1 MTEPINYWAALRRS
15 WRLLLALTVVGAIVA
30 VAMPVSSSPA
40 KSSTSTSKFKW
51 QSAAVVGAVSAG
63 GIGGTGVTTST
74 ILLWANNFYVKISA
88 ITDAGLSSD
97 SLALAAQ
104 MTGTAITYAQL
115 ESGPKPATSTTG
127 ASAKAPTSSANNG
140 LVQLDASGTTPA
152 LAIKLTDAYAKAVEN
167 GVNTAFTN
175 HQQSQP
181 KSQTASQPATS
192 GFTILLP
199 ALNRN
204 TFKTVTSSPNQ
215 LASKKVR
222 LLLGAVLG
230 LLVAALL
237 VLVRELLDKR
247 MHKASQVENH
257 FKYPVVA
264 EIPEPADTKT
274 AQHVLEVV
282 DDPGSPTAETYR
294 KLRMSILFERL
305 HVGGSSSSA
314 LGDPFAAAALGIP
327 VAAAEPYTS
336 PEPGTRQVVLVVSAV
351 AEESRPVVVANLCAT
366 YAEAGQR
373 VIVVTT
379 NDLDSGARSGDQ
391 RNVSGP
397 VTAVDVQS
405 QLRPSNLEEVST
417 LSLRPFVRTSG
428 RLVTRA
434 KAVLDAARELADVII
449 VEAPPLIDF
458 HHGEALLHAVDVVLI
473 VAECQTTTTEDA
485 DEAGS
490 ILRKL
495 GAPVLGVVFTNMPV
509 SRQEARRRARLAEC
523 MVAVDE
529 HDVDE
534 HDVDGND
541 VDGNDV
547 DGPTEPTR
555 PVPQTVPDGYDG
567 QPAGSQ
573 VSLPT

>member
-1 MTEPINYWAALRRS
+1 MTEPINFWAALRRS

-30 VAMPVSSSPA
+30 VVIPVGSSAAKTSSS
-40 KSSTSTSKFKW
+40 SSKLKW
-51 QSAAVVGAVSAG
+51 QSAAVVGAVPYG

-88 ITDAGLSSD
+88 INDAGMGSD

-104 MTGTAITYAQL
+104 MTGAAISYAQL
-115 ESGPKPATSTTG
+115 EAGPKSVATTTTG
-127 ASAKAPTSSANNG
+127 AGAKAPTTSSNNG
-140 LVQLDASGTTPA
+140 LVQLNASAPTAA

-167 GVNTAFTN
+167 GVNNAFN
-175 HQQSQP
+175 AHQQSQQ
-181 KSQTASQPATS
+181 KSQQASQPTTS

-204 TFKTVTSSPNQ
+204 TFRTTSTTPSQ

-230 LLVAALL
+230 LVVAALL
-237 VLVRELLDKR
+237 VLVRELFDKR
-247 MHKASQVENH
+247 MHQTSQVENH
-257 FKYPVVA
+257 YKYPVVA
-264 EIPEPADTKT
+264 EIPKPADST
-274 AQHVLEVV
+274 AARQVLEVV

-314 LGDPFAAAALGIP
+314 LGDPFTAAALGIP
-327 VAAAEPYTS
+327 VAAAEPYAS
-336 PEPGTRQVVLVVSAV
+336 PEPGSRQVVLVVSAV

-391 RNVSGP
+391 RNLTGP
-397 VTAVDVQS
+397 VTAVDIQS

-434 KAVLDAARELADVII
+434 KVVLDAARELADVII

-458 HHGEALLHAVDVVLI
+458 HHGEALLHAVDVVLV
-473 VAECQTTTTEDA
+473 VAECRTTTTEDA

-495 GAPVLGVVFTNMPV
+495 GAPVLGVVFTNLPV

-529 HDVDE
+529 HDVD
-534 HDVDGND
+534 
-541 VDGNDV
+541 
-547 DGPTEPTR
+547 GPTEPSR
-555 PVPQTVPDGYDG
+555 PVPQTVPDGYNG